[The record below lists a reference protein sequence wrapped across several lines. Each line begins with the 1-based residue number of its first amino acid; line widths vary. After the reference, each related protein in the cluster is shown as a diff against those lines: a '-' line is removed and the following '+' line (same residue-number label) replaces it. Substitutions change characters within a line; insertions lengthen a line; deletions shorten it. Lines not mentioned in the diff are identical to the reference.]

1 MSWLSFIKKAL
12 HTENYVCENCG
23 KKFNSEHEFLNH
35 YHVINSNP
43 PIQQHQQIPNSDK
56 EDGYLCKDC
65 ARVFSTEYELLNH
78 IHRSDDILAIKDPDS
93 KTPVIQKI
101 DNQIDTS
108 FISEK
113 KVKITSPKS
122 ELLRYDKFE
131 GKIGY
136 LPKKKD

>member
-1 MSWLSFIKKAL
+1 MSWLSFIKNAL
-12 HTENYVCENCG
+12 HTKKYVCENCG
-23 KKFNSEHEFLNH
+23 KKFNSEYEFLNH
-35 YHVINSNP
+35 YHVTNPNP
-43 PIQQHQQIPNSDK
+43 PIQQDLNIPNSEK
-56 EDGYLCKDC
+56 EEGYLCKNC

-93 KTPVIQKI
+93 TPLTIHKI
-101 DNQIDTS
+101 DNPIDTS

-113 KVKITSPKS
+113 EVNVSSPKI

-136 LPKKKD
+136 IPKKKD